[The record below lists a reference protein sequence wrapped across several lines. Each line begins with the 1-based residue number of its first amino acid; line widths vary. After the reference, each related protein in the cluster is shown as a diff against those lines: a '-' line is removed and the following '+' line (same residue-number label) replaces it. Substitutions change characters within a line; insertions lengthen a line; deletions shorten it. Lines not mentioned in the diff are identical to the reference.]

1 MGETHVP
8 KRVAGQS
15 KDPDLNKKKKIALI
29 AAGGVAVVLLGGYLG
44 LCAWVGSSSAILN
57 GVSVAGVPVGG
68 MTREQAL
75 AALEE
80 QLGQVSD
87 VTVPLEYGPWEGEIT
102 AAAVQ
107 VDDQA
112 TVSQAWQTGREHFL
126 LQGGGYLA
134 HQFGA
139 ENDIDL
145 VLAWTESGKTE
156 LEEKM
161 DEADLQVGGAL
172 TNATYAVEG
181 DKLMLTKGVT
191 GVTIDR
197 EVAEPLVMSAMTTAV
212 SDAIQ
217 GNSGA
222 VEAVVLPAH
231 ETTPQEP
238 DFDAMYQELYAEA
251 KSAEIDP
258 ETLEVSDHVV
268 GIDFDV
274 SQAKAMFDAAAE
286 GETVEIPLTV
296 TQPQETKEGLEA
308 KLFRDLL
315 GEGTSRVGGSANRKS
330 NVKLSAQACNG
341 VVLMPGEVFS
351 YNNTTGSR
359 TADKGYLGAP
369 VYSGGAS
376 VEGIGGGICQT
387 SSTIYYAVLHT
398 TLEIVERHAHMYAVE
413 YVPDGMDATVWYGA
427 SDFRFK
433 NNTNYPVKVVTES
446 YDKNGSRYLT
456 VKIYGTNEDGRY
468 AVPQRTQYDWIA
480 PTTQYKADSSVP
492 RGTTRVDSVQNAYRG
507 RKAQTYRYIY
517 AEDGTLLEKQDMG
530 VSSYKMRPTTILYNP
545 ADGDPSQPA
554 SKPETPTVPE
564 TPATDPGT
572 STDPGAGTYNPGTG
586 TTTPPTD
593 PGTGTSTPPTDPN
606 AGTGG
611 GSGSATDPGSSAG
624 TDPGGTPPD
633 QSGTETP
640 ESGASSSSGAGSS
653 SSSGAEEPPVSQDV
667 QG

>member
-1 MGETHVP
+1 MEEVHTP
-8 KRVAGQS
+8 KRVAAQPGQRR
-15 KDPDLNKKKKIALI
+15 KIALI
-29 AAGGVAVVLLGGYLG
+29 AAGCAAAVLLAAYLG
-44 LCAWVGSSSAILN
+44 LCAWVGGSPNILK

-68 MTREQAL
+68 LTREQAL
-75 AALEE
+75 ETLEDN
-80 QLGQVSD
+80 LGQVSS
-87 VTVPLEYGPWEGEIT
+87 VTLPLEYGPWEGEIT
-102 AAAVQ
+102 AAAVR

-112 TVSQAWQTGREHFL
+112 TVAQAWQTGRSNFL
-126 LQGGGYLA
+126 LQGASYLS
-134 HQFGA
+134 HQLGA
-139 ENDIDL
+139 EDEIGL
-145 VLAWTESGKTE
+145 TLAWTDDGKAE
-156 LEEKM
+156 LEKKM

-172 TNATYAVEG
+172 TNATYAMEG
-181 DKLMLTKGVT
+181 DKLLLTKGVT

-197 EVAEPLVMSAMTTAV
+197 EAAEPMVMAAMTEAV
-212 SDAIQ
+212 SDAMQ
-217 GNSGA
+217 GGSAA
-222 VEAVVLPAH
+222 VEPVVLPAH

-238 DFDAMYQELYAEA
+238 DFDAMYQELHAEA

-268 GIDFDV
+268 GVDFDV
-274 SQAKAMFDAAAE
+274 NQAKTLFDAAAE
-286 GETVEIPLTV
+286 GETVEIPLTI
-296 TQPQETKEGLEA
+296 TQPEETKEGLEG

-413 YVPDGMDATVWYGA
+413 YVPDGMDATVWYGS

-468 AVPQRTQYDWIA
+468 AVPQRTQYDWIT

-564 TPATDPGT
+564 TPEVPETP
-572 STDPGAGTYNPGTG
+572 
-586 TTTPPTD
+586 TTPETP
-593 PGTGTSTPPTDPN
+593 STPETPVTPEEPQQPTQPETPVTTPEEP
-606 AGTGG
+606 AQ
-611 GSGSATDPGSSAG
+611 PEI
-624 TDPGGTPPD
+624 PEVPETPP
-633 QSGTETP
+633 
-640 ESGASSSSGAGSS
+640 
-653 SSSGAEEPPVSQDV
+653 SQDI
-667 QG
+667 QA

>member
-1 MGETHVP
+1 M
-8 KRVAGQS
+8 
-15 KDPDLNKKKKIALI
+15 
-29 AAGGVAVVLLGGYLG
+29 
-44 LCAWVGSSSAILN
+44 
-57 GVSVAGVPVGG
+57 
-68 MTREQAL
+68 
-75 AALEE
+75 
-80 QLGQVSD
+80 
-87 VTVPLEYGPWEGEIT
+87 
-102 AAAVQ
+102 
-107 VDDQA
+107 
-112 TVSQAWQTGREHFL
+112 
-126 LQGGGYLA
+126 
-134 HQFGA
+134 
-139 ENDIDL
+139 
-145 VLAWTESGKTE
+145 
-156 LEEKM
+156 
-161 DEADLQVGGAL
+161 
-172 TNATYAVEG
+172 
-181 DKLMLTKGVT
+181 
-191 GVTIDR
+191 
-197 EVAEPLVMSAMTTAV
+197 VMAAMTEAV
-212 SDAIQ
+212 SDAMQ
-217 GNSGA
+217 GGSAA
-222 VEAVVLPAH
+222 VEPVVLPAH

-238 DFDAMYQELYAEA
+238 DFDAMYQELHAEA

-268 GIDFDV
+268 GVDFDV
-274 SQAKAMFDAAAE
+274 NQAKTLFDAAAE
-286 GETVEIPLTV
+286 GETVEIPLTI
-296 TQPQETKEGLEA
+296 TQPEETKEGLEG

-398 TLEIVERHAHMYAVE
+398 PLEIVERHAHMYAVG
-413 YVPDGMDATVWYGA
+413 YVPDGMDATVWYGS

-468 AVPQRTQYDWIA
+468 AVPQRTQYDWIT

-564 TPATDPGT
+564 TPEVPETP
-572 STDPGAGTYNPGTG
+572 
-586 TTTPPTD
+586 TTPETP
-593 PGTGTSTPPTDPN
+593 STPETPVTPEEPQQPTQPE
-606 AGTGG
+606 
-611 GSGSATDPGSSAG
+611 
-624 TDPGGTPPD
+624 TPVTTPEEPA
-633 QSGTETP
+633 QPETP
-640 ESGASSSSGAGSS
+640 EVP
-653 SSSGAEEPPVSQDV
+653 ETPPSQDI
-667 QG
+667 QA

>member
-1 MGETHVP
+1 MGHGPQPARATQRDQTKNPLPREGVWRVTMEKQHVP
-8 KRVAGQS
+8 QRVAKNSNQT
-15 KDPDLNKKKKIALI
+15 KKIALL
-29 AAGGVAVVLLGGYLG
+29 AAGGAVAVLLAGYLG
-44 LCAWVGSSSAILN
+44 LCAWVGNSPAILD

-68 MTREQAL
+68 LTREQAL
-75 AALEE
+75 ETLESRLE
-80 QLGQVSD
+80 QVSGQV
-87 VTVPLEYGPWEGEIT
+87 VLPLEYGSWEGEIT
-102 AAAVQ
+102 AGAVEI
-107 VDDQA
+107 DQSVIA
-112 TVSQAWQTGREHFL
+112 QTAWETGREHFL
-126 LQGGGYLA
+126 LQGGAYLA
-134 HQFGA
+134 HRLGA
-139 ENDIDL
+139 EAGVDL
-145 VLAWTESGKTE
+145 ALNWTESGQKE

-172 TNATYAVEG
+172 TNASYAVEG

-197 EVAEPLVMSAMTTAV
+197 EAAEPMVMDAMTAAV
-212 SDAIQ
+212 SDALQ
-217 GNSGA
+217 GGSNP
-222 VEAVVLPAH
+222 VEPVALPAH

-238 DFDAMYQELYAEA
+238 DFDAMYAELHAEA

-274 SQAKAMFDAAAE
+274 DQAKAMFDVAAE
-286 GETVEIPLTV
+286 GETVEIPLTI
-296 TQPQETKEGLEA
+296 TEPEETREGLEA

-315 GEGTSRVGGSANRKS
+315 GEGTSRVSGSANRKS
-330 NVKLSAQACNG
+330 NVKLSASACNG
-341 VVLMPGEVFS
+341 VVLMPGEIFS

-359 TADKGYLGAP
+359 TAEKGYLGAP

-398 TLEIVERHAHMYAVE
+398 TLEIVERHAHMYAVG

-468 AVPQRTQYDWIA
+468 AVPERIQYDYIQ
-480 PTTQYKADSSVP
+480 PTVQYKADASVP
-492 RGTTRVDSVQNAYRG
+492 QGTTRVDSVQNAYVG
-507 RKAQTYRYIY
+507 LKAQTYRYIY
-517 AEDGTLLEKQDMG
+517 EADGTLVERQDMG

-554 SKPETPTVPE
+554 STQEPEIPADTAPETPVTTPENPDATTPE
-564 TPATDPGT
+564 TPAVSDPDTAEEAEGT
-572 STDPGAGTYNPGTG
+572 AEGE
-586 TTTPPTD
+586 
-593 PGTGTSTPPTDPN
+593 
-606 AGTGG
+606 GG
-611 GSGSATDPGSSAG
+611 NSA
-624 TDPGGTPPD
+624 
-633 QSGTETP
+633 ETP
-640 ESGASSSSGAGSS
+640 ESVPEAGSS
-653 SSSGAEEPPVSQDV
+653 SAGGSSSSAGQDV
-667 QG
+667 QA

>member
-1 MGETHVP
+1 MDEKHTP
-8 KRVAGQS
+8 KRVAS
-15 KDPDLNKKKKIALI
+15 HSAPDKKKIALI
-29 AAGGVAVVLLGGYLG
+29 AGGAAAAVLLGGYLG
-44 LCAWVGSSSAILN
+44 LCAWAGSSQNIFP
-57 GVSVAGVPVGG
+57 GVCVAGVPVGG
-68 MTREQAL
+68 MSRQDAL
-75 AALEE
+75 SLLEE
-80 QLGQVSD
+80 NLGQVSGQ
-87 VTVPLEYGPWEGEIT
+87 VTLPLEYGHWTGEIT

-107 VDDQA
+107 VDEQATADQA
-112 TVSQAWQTGREHFL
+112 WKTGRENFI
-126 LQGGGYLA
+126 LQGASYLA
-134 HQFGA
+134 HQLGA
-139 ENDIDL
+139 EDQVGL
-145 VLAWTESGKTE
+145 TLAWTSSGKSQ
-156 LEEKM
+156 LEAEM

-172 TNATYAVEG
+172 TNATYAMEG
-181 DKLMLTKGVT
+181 DKLLLTKGVT

-197 EVAEPLVMSAMTTAV
+197 EAAEPMVMAAMTEAV
-212 SDAIQ
+212 SDAMQ
-217 GNSGA
+217 GGSAA
-222 VEAVVLPAH
+222 VEPVVLPAH

-238 DFDAMYQELYAEA
+238 DFDAMYQELHAEA

-268 GIDFDV
+268 GVDFDV
-274 SQAKAMFDAAAE
+274 NQAKTLFDAAAE
-286 GETVEIPLTV
+286 GETVEIPLTI
-296 TQPQETKEGLEA
+296 TQPEETKEGLEG

-341 VVLMPGEVFS
+341 VVLMPGEIFS

-398 TLEIVERHAHMYAVE
+398 PLEIVERHAHMYAVG
-413 YVPDGMDATVWYGA
+413 YVPDGMDATVWYGS

-492 RGTTRVDSVQNAYRG
+492 RGTTRVDSVQNAYTG
-507 RKAQTYRYIY
+507 LKAQTYRYIY

-530 VSSYKMRPTTILYNP
+530 VSSYKMRPRTILYNP

-564 TPATDPGT
+564 TPEVPETP
-572 STDPGAGTYNPGTG
+572 
-586 TTTPPTD
+586 TTPETP
-593 PGTGTSTPPTDPN
+593 STPETPVTPEEPQQPTQPE
-606 AGTGG
+606 TP
-611 GSGSATDPGSSAG
+611 ATTPEEPAQ
-624 TDPGGTPPD
+624 PEIPEVPETPP
-633 QSGTETP
+633 
-640 ESGASSSSGAGSS
+640 
-653 SSSGAEEPPVSQDV
+653 SQDI
-667 QG
+667 QA

>member
-1 MGETHVP
+1 MEKQNVP
-8 KRVAGQS
+8 QRAAEGS
-15 KDPDLNKKKKIALI
+15 GSRKKIAAI
-29 AAGGVAVVLLGGYLG
+29 VAACVAAVLLGGYLG
-44 LCAWVGSSSAILN
+44 LCAWVGSSANIMA
-57 GVSVAGVPVGG
+57 GISVAGVPVGG
-68 MTREQAL
+68 LTREQAL
-75 AALEE
+75 ETLEE
-80 QLGQVSD
+80 NLGQVAN
-87 VTVPLEYGPWEGEIT
+87 VTLPLEYGPWQGEIT
-102 AAAVQ
+102 ATAVQ
-107 VDDQA
+107 VDEQA
-112 TVSQAWQTGREHFL
+112 TVQQAWQTGRENFFI
-126 LQGGGYLA
+126 QGGAFLA
-134 HQFGA
+134 HCLGTEQ
-139 ENDIDL
+139 DL
-145 VLAWTESGKTE
+145 NLALSWTDAGQKE

-197 EVAEPLVMSAMTTAV
+197 AAAEPMVMEAMTAAV
-212 SDAIQ
+212 SDALQ
-217 GNSGA
+217 GTSG
-222 VEAVVLPAH
+222 VVMPVVLPAH

-238 DFDAMYQELYAEA
+238 DFDAMYQELHAEA

-268 GIDFDV
+268 GLDFDV
-274 SQAKAMFDAAAE
+274 AQAKSMFDAAAE
-286 GETVEIPLTV
+286 GETVEIPLTI
-296 TQPQETKEGLEA
+296 TQPEETREGLEG

-341 VVLMPGEVFS
+341 VVLMPGEIFS

-468 AVPQRTQYDWIA
+468 AVPERTQYDWVS

-492 RGTTRVDSVQNAYRG
+492 QGTTRVDSVQNAYTG

-530 VSSYKMRPTTILYNP
+530 VSSYKMRPRTILYNP

-554 SKPETPTVPE
+554 VQPETPTVPE
-564 TPATDPGT
+564 TPAE
-572 STDPGAGTYNPGTG
+572 
-586 TTTPPTD
+586 TTPETPT
-593 PGTGTSTPPTDPN
+593 TPTVPETP
-606 AGTGG
+606 
-611 GSGSATDPGSSAG
+611 AT
-624 TDPGGTPPD
+624 TP
-633 QSGTETP
+633 ETPATTPEEPAEP
-640 ESGASSSSGAGSS
+640 ESGTGEQTETAPDTGSEAPAAPDSSASGSSSSGAGV
-653 SSSGAEEPPVSQDV
+653 EPPVSQDV
-667 QG
+667 SA